1 MGAGTARKL
10 DFHDEAPEPEGRTP
24 ESFLEE
30 IERILNA
37 GTLHGARE
45 VAERGLALFPG
56 HPDLKQAHYA
66 LRPYEKARAVPG
78 CNAPDQ
84 SDSFEWLRG
93 NGSKFRR
100 QWVGLAHGEL
110 IAASADLE
118 EVIQAFGSRNLDPR
132 DVLLH
137 FID

>member
-10 DFHDEAPEPEGRTP
+10 DFHDEASEPEGRTP

-30 IERILNA
+30 IEKILNA

-45 VAERGLALFPG
+45 IAERGLALFPG
-56 HPDLKQAHYA
+56 HPELEQAHYA
-66 LRPYEKARAVPG
+66 LRPYAKSRAVPG
-78 CNAPDQ
+78 RNAPDQ
-84 SDSFEWLRG
+84 RDSFEWLRR

-110 IAASADLE
+110 VAASEILD
-118 EVIQAFGSRNLDPR
+118 EVIQAFRLRHLDPR
-132 DVLLH
+132 DTLLH